1 MRHGMAAIAGAGA
14 LALLAAP
21 PASEAEQP
29 ARGARVGILL
39 FSNPQADFQL
49 ATFRQGLRDLGYVE
63 GQNITLEYRFAEGRA
78 ERLPGLAADLV
89 RLRPDVIL
97 ALGGDVAAS
106 AKRATDT
113 VPVVFAS
120 SADPVQ
126 LGLVAGLARP
136 GGNATGVTFILDEL
150 AGKRIQLLQEA
161 APRISRV
168 AILWNPD
175 HLDPDYREAE
185 RAARTL
191 HLRIHSLEVR
201 GPEDFDGAFK
211 AAVAARADALSV
223 VSSRLTMLHHQR
235 IVEFAAKHH
244 LPLAGGWGAWAQAGG
259 LLSYGPNLGVMTR
272 RAATYVDKILKGA
285 KPADL
290 PVEQPTRFEL
300 FINLKTA
307 KALGLT
313 IPRSI
318 LIRADQVIQ

>member
-1 MRHGMAAIAGAGA
+1 MRHGMAAIAAAVA
-14 LALLAAP
+14 LAGLAAP
-21 PASEAEQP
+21 PASDAQQP
-29 ARGARVGILL
+29 AKGARVGVLL

-49 ATFRQGLRDLGYVE
+49 ATFRQGLRDLGYLE
-63 GQNITLEYRFAEGRA
+63 GQNITLQYRFAEGRA
-78 ERLPGLAADLV
+78 ERLPGLAAELV
-89 RLRPDVIL
+89 GLRPDVIL
-97 ALGGDVAAS
+97 ALGGDVAPS

-113 VPVVFAS
+113 IPIVFAS

-136 GGNATGVTFILDEL
+136 GGNATGVTYIMDEL
-150 AGKRIQLLQEA
+150 SGKRLQLLQEA

-168 AILWNPD
+168 AVLWNPN

-201 GPEDFDGAFK
+201 GPEDFGGAFQ
-211 AAVAARADALSV
+211 AAAAARVDALSV

-244 LPLAGGWGAWAQAGG
+244 LPLAGGWGTWAQAGG
-259 LLSYGPNLGVMTR
+259 LLSYGPNVNAMAR
-272 RAATYVDKILKGA
+272 RTATYVDKILKGA

-300 FINLKTA
+300 VLNFKAA

-313 IPRSI
+313 IPQSI
-318 LIRADQVIQ
+318 LIRADHVIQ